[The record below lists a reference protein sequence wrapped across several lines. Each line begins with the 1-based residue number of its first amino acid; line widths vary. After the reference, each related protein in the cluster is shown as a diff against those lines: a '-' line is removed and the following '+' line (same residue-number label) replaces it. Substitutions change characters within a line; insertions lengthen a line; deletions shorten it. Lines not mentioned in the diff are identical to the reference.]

1 MQVPIATRRFVFI
14 LMDLQDL
21 SVGLLQVPNKQWGF
35 TEHNNIHQSTI
46 ALPIA
51 FAYSGY
57 VGVAND
63 SGTITIGIKPVGNN
77 AIELRDNNGG
87 GKTGI
92 YWIIIGH

>member
-1 MQVPIATRRFVFI
+1 MH
-14 LMDLQDL
+14 
-21 SVGLLQVPNKQWGF
+21 SLLHLAFEQWGF